1 MVKKRL
7 IETIKC
13 CTRPWYH
20 EAAEGSPR
28 AFTGRQVLTQ
38 TPGQQLWRSR
48 VRHSMLM
55 VRHMVAKVAPKR
67 ELGKEGSGHVI
78 DPVVGSQG
86 PEIFHI
92 GPEITG

>member
-1 MVKKRL
+1 
-7 IETIKC
+7 
-13 CTRPWYH
+13 
-20 EAAEGSPR
+20 
-28 AFTGRQVLTQ
+28 
-38 TPGQQLWRSR
+38 
-48 VRHSMLM
+48 MLM
-55 VRHMVAKVAPKR
+55 VRHMVAKVAPKG